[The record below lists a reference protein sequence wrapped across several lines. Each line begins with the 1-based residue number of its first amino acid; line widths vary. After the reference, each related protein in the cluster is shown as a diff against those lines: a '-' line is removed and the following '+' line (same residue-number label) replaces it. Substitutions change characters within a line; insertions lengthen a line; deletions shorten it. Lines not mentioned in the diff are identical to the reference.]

1 MSTPLNP
8 FDKRPAPDGADAG
21 GASAKRARVS
31 DAVVEAGSSAPPPPP
46 VGDAPSEHAEMFK
59 LIHRFATQGVRTE
72 GLTLRACMRDSGW
85 SHLPRPFIKRVQ
97 VHNKWGYAVGV
108 EWGRKYPG
116 IQNAPEVETLAA
128 VYFDKDYAVEQ
139 FCSLF
144 HQHTPNTS
152 HFFPTGQALQERV
165 RAEGRG
171 CWDLSWRECRSAGIV
186 ASCSGIKARS
196 DEGNNRKVKRA
207 LDNEPVLI
215 TLLKS
220 GKHVPRHAA
229 PWDIQEPCWAN
240 RDGDPEDGE
249 QEEDLFGDDDD

>member
-1 MSTPLNP
+1 MPTPLNP

-31 DAVVEAGSSAPPPPP
+31 DAVAVEAGASAPPP

-108 EWGRKYPG
+108 EHGSSGLGSVASGP
-116 IQNAPEVETLAA
+116 ALATPAA
-128 VYFDKDYAVEQ
+128 VYFDRDYAVEQ

-144 HQHTPNTS
+144 HEHTPNTA
-152 HFFPTGQALQERV
+152 HFFPTGQSAQERA
-165 RAEGRG
+165 RIEGRA
-171 CWDLSWRECRSAGIV
+171 CWDLSWRECKSAGIV
-186 ASCSGIKARS
+186 ASCSGTKARS

-215 TLLKS
+215 TLCKN
-220 GKHVPRHAA
+220 GKHTPRATV
-229 PWDIQEPCWAN
+229 PWDVKEALW
-240 RDGDPEDGE
+240 DVSDGE
-249 QEEDLFGDDDD
+249 QEEDLFGDDD